1 MSSQSIAYGLAK
13 KHGIDTKGM
22 SPKEVWEALA
32 KKGVTSFNQS
42 SNSNSNSLESKF
54 NSDSSSNSTNQDNQL
69 KSQVD
74 YAKKNNIQIPYLST
88 GEIDK
93 KELSARIGDKQ
104 FLEKN
109 DIVKSIQ
116 GFDIVKPK
124 GSQKDYRI
132 VLYGENSRPKVQK
145 TFNSQKQAERYLQG
159 LKLEKKEILERF
171 SSPAAFL
178 QWLNKQP
185 NPLYT

>member
-42 SNSNSNSLESKF
+42 SNSLESKF

-93 KELSARIGDKQ
+93 KELSARIGDRQ

-109 DIVKSIQ
+109 DIVKSIK
-116 GFDIVKPK
+116 GFDIIKPK
-124 GSQKDYRI
+124 GSQKDYII

-145 TFNSQKQAERYLQG
+145 TFKTQKQAERYLQG
-159 LKLEKKEILERF
+159 LKLGKKEIQEEF
-171 SSPAAFL
+171 SSPTAFL